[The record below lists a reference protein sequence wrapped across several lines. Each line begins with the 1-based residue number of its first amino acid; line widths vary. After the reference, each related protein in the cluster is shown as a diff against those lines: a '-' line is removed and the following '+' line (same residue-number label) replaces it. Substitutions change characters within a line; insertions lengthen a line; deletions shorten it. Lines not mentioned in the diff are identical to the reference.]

1 MPIYTCPRCGGKD
14 GYTKRSHE
22 LRADGLKRTSVM
34 SWEKTQKLK
43 SIDLVIT
50 ACRSCGEE
58 MEEEFTPAEIEQK
71 NQITVEQ
78 TIESAKLGKR
88 VYRIVGYVLIFLAT
102 YIFIISGIDVIA
114 DDRTDFILPMMFW
127 TLAFGISGIL
137 LIRKYRKSL
146 VSVWIISPGKATDE
160 LRTLLTEF
168 AKNEKQL
175 SAMIGL
181 IETGT
186 PFNASGLINSEE
198 ASQFGERLSRLGA
211 KVLIG

>member
-1 MPIYTCPRCGGKD
+1 VPIYTCPRCGGKD
-14 GYTKRSHE
+14 GYTKRTHE
-22 LRADGLKRTSVM
+22 LRADGLKRTTVM

-43 SIDLVIT
+43 NVDLVIT

-58 MEEEFTPAEIEQK
+58 MEEQFTPAEIEQK

-78 TIESAKLGKR
+78 TIESMKVGKR
-88 VYRIVGYVLIFLAT
+88 VYRIIGYVLISLSA
-102 YIFIISGIDVIA
+102 YIFIIFGLDVIA
-114 DDRTDFILPMMFW
+114 DGRTDFILPGMFW

-146 VSVWIISPGKATDE
+146 VSVWIISPGKTTNE
-160 LRTLLTEF
+160 YRTLLAEF

-175 SAMIGL
+175 SSMIGF
-181 IETGT
+181 IETNT
-186 PFNASGLINSEE
+186 PFNASGLINPEE
-198 ASQFGERLSRLGA
+198 ASQFGERLGRLGA

>member
-1 MPIYTCPRCGGKD
+1 
-14 GYTKRSHE
+14 
-22 LRADGLKRTSVM
+22 M

-43 SIDLVIT
+43 NIDLVIT

-78 TIESAKLGKR
+78 TIESAKLYRR

-102 YIFIISGIDVIA
+102 YIFVISGIDVIA

-146 VSVWIISPGKATDE
+146 VSVWIISPGKTTNE
-160 LRTLLTEF
+160 LRTLFTEF

-175 SAMIGL
+175 SSIIGF
-181 IETGT
+181 IETST
-186 PFNASGLINSEE
+186 PFNASGLINPEE
-198 ASQFGERLSRLGA
+198 ANQFGERLSRLGA

>member
-14 GYTKRSHE
+14 GYTKRTHE
-22 LRADGLKRTSVM
+22 LRADGLKRTTVM

-43 SIDLVIT
+43 NIDLVIT

-78 TIESAKLGKR
+78 AIESAKLWSR

-102 YIFIISGIDVIA
+102 YIFVISGIDVIA

-146 VSVWIISPGKATDE
+146 VSVWIISPGKTTNE
-160 LRTLLTEF
+160 LRTLFTEF
-168 AKNEKQL
+168 AKNKKQL
-175 SAMIGL
+175 SSIIGF
-181 IETGT
+181 IETST
-186 PFNASGLINSEE
+186 PFNASGLINPE
-198 ASQFGERLSRLGA
+198 AANQFGERLSRLGA